1 MTSLAIVELPQACRT
16 PGDAHAEP
24 IHVSKHRRE
33 FSWPDKKGK
42 ATDITIYHLWH
53 DCG

>member
-1 MTSLAIVELPQACRT
+1 MKKLMS
-16 PGDAHAEP
+16 EP
-24 IHVSKHRRE
+24 IHISKHRRA
-33 FSWPDKKGK
+33 FFWPDKKGK